1 MDFSAGKNRVGCTGS
16 TAAVAHSPL
25 LLAATDI
32 IAQIVTDTAAAPS
45 RYRFISRLLIIHGCQ
60 SVQNQERPYHV
71 DRTTSR
77 PLCEVKRRRA
87 RLVLRWGTTW
97 EALVLF
103 LFFAC
108 ANDHGHAH
116 SSFLPAVLYVPPPNR
131 PFIHS
136 FIHSVLKL
144 LLCVH
149 YSHFIYNRPV
159 PTLFYTC
166 CGPSDSP
173 PQKKASGV
181 VVMAGH
187 PEGIPGFGM
196 YVSTLWHLRTTAG
209 AVVLKLSLIH
219 I

>member
-25 LLAATDI
+25 LLATTDI

-103 LFFAC
+103 FCLLAPTIMDTHTLHFYLLC
-108 ANDHGHAH
+108 CMCLHQTDH
-116 SSFLPAVLYVPPPNR
+116 S
-131 PFIHS
+131 FIHS

-166 CGPSDSP
+166 CGPSDYN
-173 PQKKASGV
+173 GYNLRL
-181 VVMAGH
+181 
-187 PEGIPGFGM
+187 FDNN
-196 YVSTLWHLRTTAG
+196 STLHLTYGDGEAH
-209 AVVLKLSLIH
+209 SLP
-219 I
+219 